1 MLASGFLSFS
11 LLVCVC
17 LAVNADSKAILAI
30 ISLKACHPL
39 SLSQGVFLGDGIC
52 MYVPVECVC
61 VWATHRADSKWD
73 SCKWRRC
80 WPPPFPL
87 LGLRMPSYVSGIS
100 LKNPLAWH
108 SRQITKVPGAGD
120 NHSSGLS
127 NVGACLQ
134 NNTNK
139 IKDPCDT
146 LEVNLIFFLK
156 SLSSLRS
163 AIGFS
168 WDIGVILSQYFV
180 RL

>member
-11 LLVCVC
+11 LCVCVC

-39 SLSQGVFLGDGIC
+39 SL
-52 MYVPVECVC
+52 PVWVCVC
-61 VWATHRADSKWD
+61 VGDTSSWQQMRQLQMEKVLAS
-73 SCKWRRC
+73 S
-80 WPPPFPL
+80 FPL

-156 SLSSLRS
+156 SLSSRRG

-168 WDIGVILSQYFV
+168 WDIGVIPFRSILFV
-180 RL
+180 SMLLLWFLLLFRDY

>member
-1 MLASGFLSFS
+1 MLASGFLSLS
-11 LLVCVC
+11 LWVCVC

-39 SLSQGVFLGDGIC
+39 SL
-52 MYVPVECVC
+52 PACVC

-146 LEVNLIFFLK
+146 LGVNLIFFLK
-156 SLSSLRS
+156 SLSSRRS

-168 WDIGVILSQYFV
+168 WDIGVIPFCSIWFV
-180 RL
+180 YRFG

>member
-1 MLASGFLSFS
+1 MKKCRKIYACLWLSLPLFVW
-11 LLVCVC
+11 VCVSGSQCGFESHPGDNKLESLPPTLLAC
-17 LAVNADSKAILAI
+17 L
-30 ISLKACHPL
+30 
-39 SLSQGVFLGDGIC
+39 
-52 MYVPVECVC
+52 CVC

-87 LGLRMPSYVSGIS
+87 LALRMPSYVSGIS

-156 SLSSLRS
+156 SLSSRRS

-168 WDIGVILSQYFV
+168 WDIGVIPFRCIFFV
-180 RL
+180 YRFG